1 MSEPAAAR
9 ILVVDDE
16 VDMLETCRR
25 ILVRRHYAVQTAASP
40 EEAEEWLARESY
52 DLLIAD
58 LVMPGKDGLE
68 LARLARQRDPRL
80 AVLIITA
87 HATIDSALQ
96 ATREGA
102 FDYIPKPFTM
112 DQLEVAVER
121 GLDGRRLREENA
133 ALRRQLDAAFD
144 LGNLV
149 GASPQMQHVLDL
161 LRRIADT
168 EANVLITG
176 ESGTGKELVARLIHA
191 NSRHRLRPFVPL
203 DCGALPET
211 LIESELFGA
220 ERGAYTGAEVS
231 RAGLVEQAD
240 GGTLFLDEIGNLPVA
255 MQVKLL
261 RVIQERTIRRLGGLR
276 QIPVS
281 IRVVAASNQELS
293 RLVREGRFREDLFY
307 RLNVVSVTLPPL
319 RERAGD
325 VRLLAQHFVTEL
337 AGLNGKDIRGLSS
350 AALLFL
356 ERHDWPGNVRE
367 LRNVIERAVSL
378 AESNQVMPADL
389 PAYLTEGRP
398 GAQLC
403 GTFRDTKR
411 RSVAEFEQTYLR
423 ALLEECG
430 GNVSRAAARAG
441 LRRTALHRLL
451 TRHGLDARPFRP
463 SPHAGPSRPED
474 PD

>member
-1 MSEPAAAR
+1 
-9 ILVVDDE
+9 
-16 VDMLETCRR
+16 
-25 ILVRRHYAVQTAASP
+25 
-40 EEAEEWLARESY
+40 
-52 DLLIAD
+52 
-58 LVMPGKDGLE
+58 
-68 LARLARQRDPRL
+68 
-80 AVLIITA
+80 
-87 HATIDSALQ
+87 
-96 ATREGA
+96 
-102 FDYIPKPFTM
+102 
-112 DQLEVAVER
+112 
-121 GLDGRRLREENA
+121 
-133 ALRRQLDAAFD
+133 
-144 LGNLV
+144 
-149 GASPQMQHVLDL
+149 MQHVLDVL
-161 LRRIADT
+161 CTIADT
-168 EANVLITG
+168 EANVLIIG
-176 ESGTGKELVARLIHA
+176 ESGTGKELVARSIHA
-191 NSRHRLRPFVPL
+191 NSRHRQRPFVPL

-240 GGTLFLDEIGNLPVA
+240 GGTLFLDEIGNLAIA

-261 RVIQERTIRRLGGLR
+261 RVVQERTVRRLGGLR

-281 IRVVAASNQELS
+281 IRVVAASNQELG

-337 AGLNGKDIRGLSS
+337 AGFAGKDIRGLSS
-350 AALLFL
+350 ASLLFF

-398 GAQLC
+398 GAQHS

-411 RSVAEFEQTYLR
+411 RSVAEFEQT
-423 ALLEECG
+423 
-430 GNVSRAAARAG
+430 
-441 LRRTALHRLL
+441 
-451 TRHGLDARPFRP
+451 
-463 SPHAGPSRPED
+463 
-474 PD
+474 

>member
-1 MSEPAAAR
+1 MTEPAAR
-9 ILVVDDE
+9 VLVVDDE

-25 ILVRRHYAVQTAASP
+25 ILARHHYAVRTAASP
-40 EEAEEWLARESY
+40 EEAERLLADGPF

-68 LARLARQRDPRL
+68 LARLARHRDPRI

-87 HATIDSALQ
+87 HATIDSALR

-112 DQLEVAVER
+112 EQLEVAVER
-121 GLDGRRLREENA
+121 GLEARHLREENA
-133 ALRRQLDAAFD
+133 ALRRQLEATFD
-144 LGNLV
+144 LGNIV
-149 GASPQMQHVLDL
+149 GASPAMRNVVGL
-161 LRRIADT
+161 LCKIADT
-168 EANVLITG
+168 EANVLIIG
-176 ESGTGKELVARLIHA
+176 ESGTGKELVARSIHA
-191 NSRHRLRPFVPL
+191 NSRRRQRPFVPL

-211 LIESELFGA
+211 LLESELFGA

-231 RAGLVEQAD
+231 RAGLVEHAD
-240 GGTLFLDEIGNLPVA
+240 GGTVFLDEIGNLPVP

-261 RVIQERTIRRLGGLR
+261 RVIQERTVRRLGGTR
-276 QIPVS
+276 EVAVD
-281 IRVVAASNQELS
+281 IRVVAASSQDLGQ
-293 RLVREGRFREDLFY
+293 LVREGRFREDLFY
-307 RLNVVSVTLPPL
+307 RLNVVPVTLPPL

-325 VRLLAQHFVTEL
+325 VQLLAQRFVVEFT
-337 AGLNGKDIRGLSS
+337 GGSGTNVRGLSN
-350 AALLFL
+350 AALLIL
-356 ERHDWPGNVRE
+356 ERYDWPGNVRE

-389 PAYLTEGRP
+389 PDYLTRGP
-398 GAQLC
+398 HGAPFF
-403 GTFRDTKR
+403 GPFRTAKLHA
-411 RSVAEFEQTYLR
+411 VVEFERAYLR

-451 TRHGLDARPFRP
+451 TRHGLDARLFRP
-463 SPHAGPSRPED
+463 SPSAGPSRPED